1 MMISQFE
8 NAEAVT
14 TDLSDASQTPA
25 RLMVVDV
32 RDVSKLEFYPLNQ
45 PENVDDNAKLD
56 SESRNPEL
64 LLKEELATLEERFRS
79 QTEQTSSRVEM
90 ERSEAKAEARREWES
105 ELEERIAKERALVL
119 KIGEEFHDQRSK
131 YFAEV
136 EGEVVKLALAVAKRV
151 LHREAQLDP
160 LLLTGVVRVALE
172 KLAEDNTAVLRVPTS
187 ELQTWRQVFVE
198 NHGPSLELLADER
211 LGSGECV
218 LDTNVGKIELGVS
231 AQLEEIERG
240 FFDLMQRR
248 PA

>member
-8 NAEAVT
+8 NEEAIPS
-14 TDLSDASQTPA
+14 DLSDARQTPA

-32 RDVSKLEFYPLNQ
+32 RDVSKLEFYPLNR
-45 PENVDDNAKLD
+45 PENVDGNAKLVN
-56 SESRNPEL
+56 ESTSPEL
-64 LLKEELATLEERFRS
+64 LLKEELAALDERLRS
-79 QTEQTSSRVEM
+79 QTEQMSSRIEM
-90 ERSEAKAEARREWES
+90 ERSEAKAEGRREWEL
-105 ELEERIAKERALVL
+105 ELEERIAEERAVVF
-119 KIGEEFHDQRSK
+119 KIVEEFHDQRSK

-172 KLAEDNTAVLRVPTS
+172 KLAQDSTAVLRVPTK
-187 ELQTWRQVFVE
+187 ELQTWHQVFVE
-198 NHGPSLELLADER
+198 NHNSSFELLADER

-231 AQLEEIERG
+231 AQLQEIERG

>member
-1 MMISQFE
+1 MISQFE
-8 NAEAVT
+8 NEEAT
-14 TDLSDASQTPA
+14 TSDLSDSRQTPA

-32 RDVSKLEFYPLNQ
+32 RDVSKLEFYPLNR
-45 PENVDDNAKLD
+45 PENVDGNAKLVN
-56 SESRNPEL
+56 ESTSPEL
-64 LLKEELATLEERFRS
+64 LLKEELAALDERLRS
-79 QTEQTSSRVEM
+79 QTEQMSSRIEM
-90 ERSEAKAEARREWES
+90 ERSEAKAEGRREWEL
-105 ELEERIAKERALVL
+105 ELEERIAEERAVVF
-119 KIGEEFHDQRSK
+119 KIVEEFHDQRSK

-172 KLAEDNTAVLRVPTS
+172 KLAEDSTAVLRVPTS